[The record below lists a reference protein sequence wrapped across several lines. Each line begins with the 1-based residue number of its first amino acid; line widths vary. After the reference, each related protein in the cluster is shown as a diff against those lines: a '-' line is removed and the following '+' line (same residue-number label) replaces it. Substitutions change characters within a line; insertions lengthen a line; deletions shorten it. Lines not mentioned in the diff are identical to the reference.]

1 MTQNQTSS
9 RIPKSFALSLMLG
22 ATLVVP
28 FFALEW
34 VNRRAFNEEF
44 PLMLFTFM
52 SIHALLIG
60 LLLAPV
66 LQCLQA
72 QRNLRTLKIGHWVG
86 LLFAIF
92 LIYGYVGVLIDQFP
106 CFMGVPNCD

>member
-9 RIPKSFALSLMLG
+9 RIPKPLTLSLMLG
-22 ATLVVP
+22 AALVVP

-52 SIHALLIG
+52 SIHALLIAF
-60 LLLAPV
+60 LLAPV
-66 LQCLQA
+66 LQCLQS
-72 QRNLRTLKIGHWVG
+72 QRSISALKPSHWVG
-86 LLFAIF
+86 LLLAAF